1 MLQVASPCV
10 NHLLRGVIGLPELQE
25 AAARSLGELTLK
37 DNAVSELNARVSQ
50 LQNEMLQLNAASRAA
65 AVEADAAA
73 DAARASHKQAVADLQ
88 REIESLMEQRQVD
101 HSQSQ
106 SVTL

>member
-1 MLQVASPCV
+1 MLQVATPCV

-50 LQNEMLQLNAASRAA
+50 LQNEMLQLNAA